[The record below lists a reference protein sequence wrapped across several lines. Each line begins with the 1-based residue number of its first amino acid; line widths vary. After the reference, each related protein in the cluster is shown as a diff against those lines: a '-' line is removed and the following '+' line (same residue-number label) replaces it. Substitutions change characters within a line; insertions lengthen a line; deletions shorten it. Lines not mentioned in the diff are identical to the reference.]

1 MPRGQ
6 PVPRIARSW
15 CTRHL
20 PALVAMLCVG
30 AGVLAAEPRRTVA
43 VTFDDL
49 PGNRAEA
56 STAEEQ
62 VALNQ
67 AIVETLVRREIPAI
81 GFVNEEKLVGNGA
94 VEPARVKAL
103 EVWLDGGLDLGNHT
117 YAHPDLHRMPLEE
130 FEQQVL
136 DGERITRRLLAARG
150 KAPRWFRHP
159 FLHTGPDLETK
170 RAFEAFL
177 DEHGYRVAP
186 VTIDNSEWIFARAY
200 LNTKANGT
208 RDEVKRIADEYVA
221 YMERKVAYYERQSV
235 ALFDREIPQVLL
247 VHANHLNAEHFDRIA
262 AMLEARGYHFVP
274 LEQAVA
280 DEAYATRDTYT
291 GRGGITWLH
300 RWAISTGRRDCI
312 VPDEPT
318 SARFVLD
325 AAGIE
330 SE

>member
-1 MPRGQ
+1 MNK
-6 PVPRIARSW
+6 
-15 CTRHL
+15 HL
-20 PALVAMLCVG
+20 VVLLALLCVAGG
-30 AGVLAAEPRRTVA
+30 AVTAAPQRTVA

-49 PGNRAEA
+49 PGAPAEAGTAAEQLALNRA
-56 STAEEQ
+56 
-62 VALNQ
+62 
-67 AIVETLVRREIPAI
+67 IVDTLVRRKIPAI
-81 GFVNEEKLVGNGA
+81 GFVNEVRLERDGA

-103 EVWLDGGLDLGNHT
+103 EVWLDGGLELGNHT
-117 YAHPDLHRMPLEE
+117 YAHPDLHRTPLEA
-130 FEQQVL
+130 FERQVL
-136 DGERITRRLLAARG
+136 DGERVTRRLLAARG

-159 FLHTGPDLETK
+159 FLHTGADLETK

-177 DEHGYRVAP
+177 NAHGYRVAP

-200 LNTKANGT
+200 LNAIADGA
-208 RDEVKRIADEYVA
+208 REAASRIADEYVA

-235 ALFDREIPQVLL
+235 ALFGREIPQVLL

-262 AMLEARGYHFVP
+262 AILEARGYRFVP
-274 LEQAVA
+274 LAQAVA
-280 DEAYATRDTYT
+280 DEAYSTRDTYV

-300 RWAISTGRRDCI
+300 RWALSTDRRNRI

-318 SARFVLD
+318 TAPFVLD